1 MRIRVVYYGQIRQ
14 ITGKEDEFI
23 ELPAGAPA
31 YNIILKVVEQ
41 YGDEIGWLLLTKQGI
56 PRRSVIF
63 AVNDVAIDPG
73 LADALEDEDILS
85 ILPAVSGG

>member
-31 YNIILKVVEQ
+31 YNIILKVVA
-41 YGDEIGWLLLTKQGI
+41 
-56 PRRSVIF
+56 F
-63 AVNDVAIDPG
+63 
-73 LADALEDEDILS
+73 
-85 ILPAVSGG
+85 SGYYC